1 MADGAA
7 ETFGT
12 DQLAGDEVGA
22 AGEANVAASMAAG
35 AEAIDGAS
43 AAVVAPKDVSEPEI
57 GCAGVAAAVVI
68 GATAPE
74 DVAVV
79 AAGAGGT
86 GRLAAGCDAVVPDG
100 LNVPNA
106 VPVDEDAGVVGY
118 VGAGAADGAATE
130 PDVTFTGAEVEAAGA
145 LEPDVEA
152 VGLAVD
158 GVTAGTTGDAAADA
172 LENAPS
178 VVSATVDADAV
189 GCDSGADVAPVTT
202 REDSTVY
209 AEAAGCDSEADVV
222 PVTPIG
228 DAGETDAAF
237 EAEAAGCD
245 SEADVVPV
253 TPIGDAGETDAAFD
267 AEAAGCDSEADAA
280 PVTPIGDAGG
290 TTAKVG
296 ATG

>member
-1 MADGAA
+1 
-7 ETFGT
+7 
-12 DQLAGDEVGA
+12 
-22 AGEANVAASMAAG
+22 
-35 AEAIDGAS
+35 
-43 AAVVAPKDVSEPEI
+43 
-57 GCAGVAAAVVI
+57 
-68 GATAPE
+68 
-74 DVAVV
+74 
-79 AAGAGGT
+79 
-86 GRLAAGCDAVVPDG
+86 
-100 LNVPNA
+100 
-106 VPVDEDAGVVGY
+106 
-118 VGAGAADGAATE
+118 
-130 PDVTFTGAEVEAAGA
+130 VTFTGAEVEAAGA

-237 EAEAAGCD
+237 
-245 SEADVVPV
+245 
-253 TPIGDAGETDAAFD
+253 D

>member
-1 MADGAA
+1 MGIAGADRLAPGIVAAGCGGTTGDVADGAA
-7 ETFGT
+7 ETVDT

-22 AGEANVAASMAAG
+22 AGGANVAASMAAG

-43 AAVVAPKDVSEPEI
+43 AAVVAPNDVSEPKI

-100 LNVPNA
+100 LNMPNA
-106 VPVDEDAGVVGY
+106 VPVDGVAGVVGY

-130 PDVTFTGAEVEAAGA
+130 PDVTFTGAEVEAAGV

-152 VGLAVD
+152 VGLAAA
-158 GVTAGTTGDAAADA
+158 GVTAGTTGDAGADA

-178 VVSATVDADAV
+178 VVSATVDADVDVDAV

-202 REDSTVY
+202 REDSTVD

-228 DAGETDAAF
+228 DAGA
-237 EAEAAGCD
+237 
-245 SEADVVPV
+245 
-253 TPIGDAGETDAAFD
+253 TDAAFD